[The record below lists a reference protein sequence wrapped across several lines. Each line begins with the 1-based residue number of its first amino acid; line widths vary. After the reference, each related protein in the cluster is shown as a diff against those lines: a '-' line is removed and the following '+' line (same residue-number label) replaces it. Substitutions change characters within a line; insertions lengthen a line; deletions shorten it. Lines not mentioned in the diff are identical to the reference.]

1 MSGAARKGVVYLVGA
16 GPGAADLLTVR
27 ALRLLETAD
36 VVLHDDLV
44 PREVLAV
51 AGTQALVTSVGKR
64 CGQAKMTQAAIHA
77 MMVDCARQGMSVVR
91 LKSGDPMIYG
101 RAGEEMEA
109 LREAGVEFEIVPGVT
124 AASAAAASA
133 QVALTDR
140 RTAAKLM
147 IVTGHYAAEKD
158 QRRPVFETAPPQ
170 DATLVVYMPGREF
183 AALAEELM
191 GHGWAAEVPCCAVSH
206 AAQAGQQVRV
216 TELGQLGA
224 LVPGPAPVVLLI
236 GRAVAGARD
245 SDGLGAVDA
254 VLEPLAREIA
264 LVAGSGN

>member
-1 MSGAARKGVVYLVGA
+1 VSGVARKGVVYLVGA

-27 ALRLLETAD
+27 AQRLLETAD

-44 PREVLAV
+44 PTEVLAV
-51 AGTQALVTSVGKR
+51 AQRALVTSVGKR
-64 CGQAKMTQAAIHA
+64 CGQTKMTQAAIHT

-91 LKSGDPMIYG
+91 LKSGDPLIYG

-124 AASAAAASA
+124 AGVAAAAGA

-147 IVTGHYAAEKD
+147 IVTGHYAAEKGE
-158 QRRPVFETAPPQ
+158 RRPVFETAPPQ
-170 DATLVVYMPGREF
+170 DATLMVYMPGREF

-191 GHGWAAEVPCCAVSH
+191 GHGWAADVPCCAVSH
-206 AAQAGQQVRV
+206 AAQREQMVRV
-216 TELGQLGA
+216 AALGTLA
-224 LVPGPAPVVLLI
+224 KLVPGPAPVVLLI

-245 SDGLGAVDA
+245 SDSLGVVDA
-254 VLEPLAREIA
+254 LPEPLAREIA
-264 LVAGSGN
+264 LVVGGN